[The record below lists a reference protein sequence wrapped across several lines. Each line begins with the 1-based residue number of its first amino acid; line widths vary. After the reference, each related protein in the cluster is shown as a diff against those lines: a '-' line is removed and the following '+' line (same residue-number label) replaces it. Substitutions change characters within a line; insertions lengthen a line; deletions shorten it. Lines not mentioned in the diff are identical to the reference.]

1 MVLVRTQSTHFSEF
15 IVRNSCHEVFRSS
28 RVLMFYWSLFF
39 LKPGSGTRVTG
50 PWKLLF
56 GFLFLAYISS
66 IPKKLKESLNTFN
79 DEAPKQKE
87 YYLVKYERKPPANVL
102 EN

>member
-1 MVLVRTQSTHFSEF
+1 MEQCYMVLVRTQSTH
-15 IVRNSCHEVFRSS
+15 IRSS
-28 RVLMFYWSLFF
+28 RVLMFYWSLIL
-39 LKPGSGTRVTG
+39 LKPGSGTGVTG
-50 PWKLLF
+50 PWKLIF